1 MSSLVAA
8 ASPHVTQWP
17 QRLLLTAVVLVV
29 VVLAVLGMWRGWRNR
44 ERRQADLAELAAVPS
59 DRGRPL
65 ARADGRYVGTVR
77 SGDWLDR
84 VVARGLGPVGPAALE
99 VSAVGVLLERA
110 GQMPLFVPRGDLVA
124 VGTGTGIAGEVVE
137 RDGMVIVG
145 WRLGDERLDTGFR
158 ASTTAEQRAALD
170 ALAGLVDA
178 ASANTSGGRS

>member
-29 VVLAVLGMWRGWRNR
+29 VVLAVLGMWRGGATGSGDRPTWRTGR
-44 ERRQADLAELAAVPS
+44 CAVGP
-59 DRGRPL
+59 GRPL

-84 VVARGLGPVGPAALE
+84 VVAGGLGPVGPAALE

-110 GQMPLFVPRGDLVA
+110 GQVPLFIPRA
-124 VGTGTGIAGEVVE
+124 TWS
-137 RDGMVIVG
+137 R
-145 WRLGDERLDTGFR
+145 
-158 ASTTAEQRAALD
+158 
-170 ALAGLVDA
+170 
-178 ASANTSGGRS
+178 

>member
-1 MSSLVAA
+1 MNPSLKSFAGSRAGAA
-8 ASPHVTQWP
+8 LLSFAWLALLAWP
-17 QRLLLTAVVLVV
+17 
-29 VVLAVLGMWRGWRNR
+29 
-44 ERRQADLAELAAVPS
+44 
-59 DRGRPL
+59 RPL
-65 ARADGRYVGTVR
+65 MLPDEGRYVGVAWEMMR

-110 GQMPLFVPRGDLVA
+110 GQVPLFVPRGDLVA

-178 ASANTSGGRS
+178 ESANTSGGRS

>member
-1 MSSLVAA
+1 MTERPQKEPAPVPRPVVRGFPAPGRQVEHAYRELDIALYGSDEQKKALG
-8 ASPHVTQWP
+8 SP
-17 QRLLLTAVVLVV
+17 RLLARPWDPPSCVDP
-29 VVLAVLGMWRGWRNR
+29 
-44 ERRQADLAELAAVPS
+44 DLRAELW
-59 DRGRPL
+59 
-65 ARADGRYVGTVR
+65 
-77 SGDWLDR
+77 DWLDR

-110 GQMPLFVPRGDLVA
+110 GQVPLFVPRGDLVA

-178 ASANTSGGRS
+178 ESANTSGGRS